1 MNIITREIADRF
13 KVDTNIASQIQDIL
27 ECDVYLDY
35 SEATQAQCNAAY
47 DEAYAL
53 WMQTNGI
60 LTVVG
65 A

>member
-1 MNIITREIADRF
+1 MNIITREIAERF
-13 KVDTNIASQIQDIL
+13 KVDANIASQIQDVL

-35 SEATQAQCNAAY
+35 SEATQTQIDAAY

-53 WMQTNGI
+53 WMQANGV